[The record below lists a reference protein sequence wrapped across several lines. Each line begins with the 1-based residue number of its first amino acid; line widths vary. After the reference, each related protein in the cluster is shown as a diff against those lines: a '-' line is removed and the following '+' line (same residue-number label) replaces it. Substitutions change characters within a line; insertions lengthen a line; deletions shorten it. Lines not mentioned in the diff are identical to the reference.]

1 MLKGVRQCFRYLK
14 NYELFGNA
22 GLITLNQ
29 SVFFFFIDSQSR
41 KIQADDLFI
50 ALF

>member
-29 SVFFFFIDSQSR
+29 SGFFFLLVHKVEKFRQMTY
-41 KIQADDLFI
+41 L
-50 ALF
+50 

>member
-29 SVFFFFIDSQSR
+29 S
-41 KIQADDLFI
+41 DLI
-50 ALF
+50 LKV

>member
-1 MLKGVRQCFRYLK
+1 MLNRVRQCFRYLK

-29 SVFFFFIDSQSR
+29 SGFFFFIDSQNR